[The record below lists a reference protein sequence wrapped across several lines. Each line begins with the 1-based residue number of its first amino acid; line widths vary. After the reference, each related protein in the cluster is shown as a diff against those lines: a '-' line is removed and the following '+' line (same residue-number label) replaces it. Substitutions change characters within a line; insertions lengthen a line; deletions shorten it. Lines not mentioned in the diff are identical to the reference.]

1 MSKLRQVDVQLKD
14 ASGALQNLQALHES
28 IVQSMSGGVI
38 TTGLD
43 GRITLVNRA
52 AQHLLEI
59 SEAELNGRSV
69 GELFQ
74 DPLPHFGGDRGD
86 AEVRYKTTTGFHKTF
101 RVLVSALNLS
111 ARGEL
116 GFVYSFDDLTE
127 IRRLEREVRMQDRL
141 AAVGR
146 LAAAIAHEIRN
157 PLTSIAGSVSMLSE
171 APSLNDEER
180 HLLQIVIRESERL
193 NNIIT
198 DFLAYSRGKQYRFE
212 RVDLVPLLQ
221 DTLTLLDHRL
231 TAENAGI
238 TLERNFP
245 ASGAWVLAD
254 GDKLKQV
261 FWNFCENAVRAMK
274 KKGGSLTV
282 ALTDRGTDWEMSFS
296 DTGTGFNPQQI
307 EKLFEPFQSNF
318 EGGTGLGLAIVYQ
331 IVQAHEGKVWARSAL
346 GKGTS
351 FVLRLRR
358 LNRDH
363 DQSMVNEKPL
373 PAASDE
379 TAMAATGGGA
389 RG

>member
-1 MSKLRQVDVQLKD
+1 
-14 ASGALQNLQALHES
+14 
-28 IVQSMSGGVI
+28 
-38 TTGLD
+38 
-43 GRITLVNRA
+43 
-52 AQHLLEI
+52 
-59 SEAELNGRSV
+59 
-69 GELFQ
+69 
-74 DPLPHFGGDRGD
+74 
-86 AEVRYKTTTGFHKTF
+86 
-101 RVLVSALNLS
+101 
-111 ARGEL
+111 L

-157 PLTSIAGSVSMLSE
+157 PLTSIAGSVSMLSDSP
-171 APSLNDEER
+171 ALSAEEH
-180 HLLQIVIRESERL
+180 HLLQIVIRESDRL

-212 RVDLVPLLQ
+212 RVDLIPLLE

-238 TLERNFP
+238 ELKRNFP
-245 ASGAWVLAD
+245 KSEALVLAD

-282 ALTDRGTDWEMSFS
+282 ALTERGSEWEMSFS
-296 DTGTGFNPQQI
+296 DTGPGFNSSQT
-307 EKLFEPFQSNF
+307 EKIFEPFQSNF

-331 IVQAHEGKVWARSAL
+331 IVQAHEGKVWARSEV
-346 GKGTS
+346 GKGSS
-351 FVLRLRR
+351 FVVRLRR
-358 LNRDH
+358 L
-363 DQSMVNEKPL
+363 DQVI
-373 PAASDE
+373 AASGSSSTSDS
-379 TAMAATGGGA
+379 AAAVAGGGA